1 MIELGEGCS
10 IEPETDL
17 SGYWID
23 GDVIH
28 IGSIRVGAGAAVG
41 ARSTLFPG
49 ARIGAHAEVAPGS
62 AVTGK
67 VSAGQRWAG
76 SPAVKVGRAVHPWP
90 EDRPPRASK
99 WVPVYGLT
107 FLAVA
112 AMPLLALAGGLV
124 LLGCWIRDTDT
135 LGAAVMR
142 ALPMLPAATVL
153 ALALFAGMTVVV
165 VRLLGLGL
173 REGYHPVR
181 SRIGW
186 QAWSTERLM
195 DSARTFLFPL
205 YASLLTPLRLRLLG
219 AKVGKNTEI
228 STALVLP

>member
-1 MIELGEGCS
+1 M
-10 IEPETDL
+10 T
-17 SGYWID
+17 
-23 GDVIH
+23 
-28 IGSIRVGAGAAVG
+28 
-41 ARSTLFPG
+41 
-49 ARIGAHAEVAPGS
+49 
-62 AVTGK
+62 
-67 VSAGQRWAG
+67 
-76 SPAVKVGRAVHPWP
+76 
-90 EDRPPRASK
+90 
-99 WVPVYGLT
+99 
-107 FLAVA
+107 
-112 AMPLLALAGGLV
+112 
-124 LLGCWIRDTDT
+124 
-135 LGAAVMR
+135 
-142 ALPMLPAATVL
+142 ALPMLPAPTVL